1 MIASSGR
8 RILALWF
15 PRLPTDRLQRKTR
28 NADAPPL
35 VIAAKSGNALRL
47 SALDR
52 KASALGLRPSMPLA
66 DARAMVPALD
76 VATADEAADR
86 HLLESIADWC
96 LHYTPLVA
104 LDPPH
109 GLLLDI
115 TGAAHLF
122 GGEKALLD
130 RSRTSLSRQ
139 GFAVQGAI
147 AGSAMAVHALA
158 RYRNGTHVTPGE
170 DANAVAALPVEALA
184 LDPAITHAFRH
195 AGLKTIGQVAARKRT
210 ELTARFGA
218 QMVFAL
224 DHALGQ
230 AEKPISPRIPLPDYM
245 AERIF
250 AEPLVAEDAIL
261 ETLRGLG
268 ASLATLLAERGEGAR
283 QLEATFFRADGKV
296 RRIVITT
303 AGPTRD
309 PAIIVRLFREKLAA
323 LADPLDPGFG
333 FDLIRLAADRAER
346 CGTET
351 AGFEPSFAEAPKG
364 LENHPVRRSP
374 GVGGARENEDKEIAF
389 LIDRLAARFGSQRI
403 LVFQPNDT
411 HIPEAAA
418 VTLPAQSAE
427 PSKLSWKSLREPGD
441 APRRPLRMFA
451 RPEPIEAIA
460 EVPEGPPVRFRWRR
474 VLHEIASAEGPERI
488 AMEWWRH
495 QEPQP
500 TRDYFRVEDTNGRR
514 FWVYREGLYGRE
526 PGAPR
531 WFLQGLFA

>member
-1 MIASSGR
+1 MNASSGR

-15 PRLPTDRLQRKTR
+15 PRLPTDRLQRKAHNT
-28 NADAPPL
+28 APDAPPL
-35 VIAAKSGNALRL
+35 VIAAKLGNALRI

-52 KASALGLRPSMPLA
+52 KASRLGLRPFMPLA
-66 DARAMVPALD
+66 DARAMLPTLE
-76 VATADEAADR
+76 VANADEAADR

-104 LDPPH
+104 LEPPH

-122 GGEKALLD
+122 DGEKALLD
-130 RSRTSLSRQ
+130 RSRASLSRQ

-147 AGSAMAVHALA
+147 ANSAMAAHALA
-158 RYRNGTHVTPGE
+158 RYRNGTLVPPRE
-170 DANAVAALPVEALA
+170 DANAVACLPVEALD
-184 LDPAITHAFRH
+184 LGSTITHAFRH
-195 AGLKTIGQVAARKRT
+195 AGLKTIGQIATRKRS

-224 DHALGQ
+224 DTVLGQ

-250 AEPLVAEDAIL
+250 AEPLVQEDAIL
-261 ETLRGLG
+261 ETLRGLA

-283 QLEATFFRADGKV
+283 QLEAIFFRADGKV
-296 RRIVITT
+296 RRIAITT
-303 AGPTRD
+303 AAPTRD
-309 PAIIVRLFREKLAA
+309 PAIIARLFREKLSA

-333 FDLIRLAADRAER
+333 FDLIRLAADRPER
-346 CGTET
+346 CATEI
-351 AGFEPSFAEAPKG
+351 AGFE
-364 LENHPVRRSP
+364 
-374 GVGGARENEDKEIAF
+374 ARANEEREIAF
-389 LIDRLAARFGSQRI
+389 LVDRLAARFGSQRI

-418 VTLPAQSAE
+418 VALPAQAAE
-427 PSKLSWKSLREPGD
+427 PSKLSWKSLRQPED

-451 RPEPIEAIA
+451 KPEPIEVPAT
-460 EVPEGPPVRFRWRR
+460 EVPEGPPTRFRWRR
-474 VLHEIASAEGPERI
+474 VLHQIAFAEGPERI

-495 QEPQP
+495 QVPQP

-526 PGAPR
+526 GGAPR

>member
-28 NADAPPL
+28 EADAPPL
-35 VIAAKSGNALRL
+35 VIAAKTGNALRI

-52 KASALGLRPSMPLA
+52 KASRLGLRPHMPLA
-66 DARAMVPALD
+66 DARAMLRTFD
-76 VATADEAADR
+76 VANADEPADR

-130 RSRTSLSRQ
+130 RSRASLSRQ

-147 AGSAMAVHALA
+147 AGSAMAAHALA
-158 RYRNGTHVTPGE
+158 RYRNGAHATPGE
-170 DANAVAALPVEALA
+170 DANAVATLPVEALD
-184 LDPAITHAFRH
+184 LDPTITHAFRH
-195 AGLKTIGQVAARKRT
+195 AGLKTIGPIAGRKRS

-224 DHALGQ
+224 DYALGQ
-230 AEKPISPRIPLPDYM
+230 AEKPISPRIALPDYM

-250 AEPLVAEDAIL
+250 AEPLVQEDAML
-261 ETLRGLG
+261 ETLRGL
-268 ASLATLLAERGEGAR
+268 ATSLATLLAERGEGAR

-296 RRIVITT
+296 RRIMITT

-309 PAIIVRLFREKLAA
+309 PAIIARLFREKLSA

-346 CGTET
+346 CETDT
-351 AGFEPSFAEAPKG
+351 AGFE
-364 LENHPVRRSP
+364 
-374 GVGGARENEDKEIAF
+374 ARTNEDREIAF
-389 LIDRLAARFGSQRI
+389 LVDRLAARFGSQRI

-411 HIPEAAA
+411 HIPEAASVA
-418 VTLPAQSAE
+418 LPAQSVE
-427 PSKLSWKSLREPGD
+427 PSKLSWKAIREPED

-451 RPEPIEAIA
+451 KPEPIDAIA
-460 EVPEGPPVRFRWRR
+460 EIPEGPPVRFRWRR
-474 VLHEIASAEGPERI
+474 VLHEIILSEGPERI

-495 QEPQP
+495 QTPQP
-500 TRDYFRVEDTNGRR
+500 TRDYFRLEDANGRR

>member
-1 MIASSGR
+1 MNASSGR

-28 NADAPPL
+28 NAAPDTPPL
-35 VIAAKSGNALRL
+35 VIAVKLGNALRI

-52 KASALGLRPSMPLA
+52 KASRLGLRPHMPLA
-66 DARAMVPALD
+66 DVRAMLPTLE
-76 VATADEAADR
+76 VANADEAADR

-130 RSRTSLSRQ
+130 KSRASLSRQ

-147 AGSAMAVHALA
+147 AGAAMAAHALA
-158 RYRNGTHVTPGE
+158 RYRNDTLVPPGE

-184 LDPAITHAFRH
+184 LDPASIHAFRH
-195 AGLKTIGQVAARKRT
+195 AGLKTIGQVAARKRS

-224 DHALGQ
+224 DHTLGQ

-250 AEPLVAEDAIL
+250 VEPLVAEDAIL
-261 ETLRGLG
+261 ETLRGLA

-283 QLEATFFRADGKV
+283 QLEAIFFRADGKV

-309 PAIIVRLFREKLAA
+309 PAIIARLFREKLSA

-333 FDLIRLAADRAER
+333 FDLIRLAADHAER
-346 CGTET
+346 CGTDT
-351 AGFEPSFAEAPKG
+351 AGFE
-364 LENHPVRRSP
+364 
-374 GVGGARENEDKEIAF
+374 ARANEDKEIAF
-389 LIDRLAARFGSQRI
+389 LVDRLAARFGSQRI

-411 HIPEAAA
+411 HLPEAAA
-418 VTLPAQSAE
+418 VVLPAQTAE
-427 PSKLSWKSLREPGD
+427 PSKLSWKTIRGSED
-441 APRRPLRMFA
+441 APRRPLRMFTK
-451 RPEPIEAIA
+451 PEPIDVPATA
-460 EVPEGPPVRFRWRR
+460 VPEGPPTRFRWRR
-474 VLHEIASAEGPERI
+474 VLHEVVLSEGPERI

-495 QEPQP
+495 QTLQP

-526 PGAPR
+526 GGAPR